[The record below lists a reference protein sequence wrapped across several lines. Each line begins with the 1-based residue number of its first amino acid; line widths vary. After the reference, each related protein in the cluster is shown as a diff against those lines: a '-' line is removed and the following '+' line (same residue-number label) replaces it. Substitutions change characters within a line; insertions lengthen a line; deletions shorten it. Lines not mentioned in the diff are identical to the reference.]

1 MDDASLIKTIAQF
14 KIDVTGATTPLKSLQ
29 AELLKVD
36 QQVKKIQSS
45 FGAIGQSFSTM
56 GQSFGATGSK
66 ISATA
71 KQTGASIQKVTVTT
85 INQLAQ
91 IEKQLMSTMSKAGTL
106 GVAIPGAKEQ
116 LEIVRQL
123 QDQLMVGQQI
133 TEETTEQIQNAS
145 MYATLQSRR
154 IATLEKEIV
163 LNKTANTQQQIANA
177 SQQRSALAREQ
188 ALRQQ
193 RLQQEKMAQ
202 AIMRE
207 NALHKQSVF
216 SMEAKV
222 SATMKQLT
230 THKLTD
236 SHVAQQLTM
245 LRAQIQ
251 EYQQLLTSGKILSKI
266 EMDRLR
272 NLQIQLGVLQAQA
285 KTMIAD
291 TTAAAKQRAVVP
303 GAGAGGQSVL
313 GSQYERRISWFLAGA
328 GFYGGIRAMQSA
340 VSAMKEVES
349 QMAVIERTTQDA
361 TFQLTHMRDELMG
374 IGKEFGHGWSV
385 VSEAA
390 VEWTRAGYNV
400 ADTLEL
406 VRTSLL
412 ALNVA
417 EMDLNQATAGLIA
430 IMSQW
435 GLQAEDL
442 VTVIDKLNIISD
454 RFPVTTGDL
463 IDALLRS
470 SGAARAANIEFDEL
484 VGMITATRT
493 ASGRAGGEIGNAM
506 NTILSYITRQSTL
519 NKLMASGVEVFE
531 DAAQTKLRPALE
543 IMTDVT
549 DKWLDNA
556 EQMPK
561 ELIDIADSMGLFEEE
576 LADVVG
582 LQEEWTDLQKVEIE
596 QGIAGVRRRQFLI
609 ALMRNFGQVQD
620 VVNNLQEAEGY
631 SMIQNIRAM
640 QTLEKQV
647 EQLRMEMTKLAT
659 ALGDAGV
666 LGQMKQI
673 VGVGKDVA
681 GFFAGLDSG
690 LQTLILTLGEM
701 TVLFSIVKAVAKM
714 MGAKTVVAALASPYA
729 LPSFVGA
736 TAIAA
741 YVLHTRQLREE
752 YEQYLKVVS
761 NVAQR
766 EEQLNKIIN
775 TSIKDTL
782 EHNMAVDEKRELN
795 RAVLEQ
801 YPHLLDGYDA
811 ENELLLLNQDALKKA
826 VDEQE
831 RLNEA
836 KDVYLSDVQKA
847 LQEQEQAI
855 ENQYKEADGYD
866 KNAKK
871 IEELAK
877 KRESLIKAMQDE
889 SLESEKRERYMAQ
902 EEDARRIIIDI
913 VGDEAAKRI
922 EAANWSIEA
931 INKEIEAVQEK
942 ARITR
947 EAARERIKESK
958 AETEQIIKDTV
969 ARIEILN
976 QEMKAQSIIGTK
988 ELKEEMGWFQW
999 YFNRAK
1005 SWLEWTWVGELFDIA
1020 PEPWAEHKAEI
1031 LELEQVIAEAK
1042 ERLAEYDE
1050 ELIELIP
1057 TIENVG
1063 GGTGELSG
1071 ETQKLSD
1078 IINKFIETALRAA
1091 EAQGMLNDEIQREMD
1106 GLQARINFY
1115 DKENATAWERNQ
1127 VLQDEIRLR
1136 ELAQQKYEGNH
1147 QQANLLREAVEKLR
1161 NRQQSLNVTVEEEWQ
1176 EYKRLE
1182 SQIES
1187 LLDSV
1192 SSLGIESFKLKGI
1205 INDNTRAIKEMEQA
1219 YKDAISTLD
1228 YFNRFGIYTT
1238 EQYLSEVNRIYSQ
1251 QGALTLEQERDLYSR
1266 RYDAYKQMLNDMK
1279 REAEEAYKERIKLL
1293 EKETEAQIDNYKKRI
1308 ELLEKETQ
1316 ATIDAIQRQID
1327 ALDEE
1332 AERENRE
1339 EERRKHEEKLQ
1350 ELYDER
1356 RYHELR
1362 TGREHSQAILDIDKR
1377 IMEEKRRWELRQAE
1391 WTRQDKKAEL
1401 QKEIEDVR
1409 DAAQQQR
1416 EILERR
1422 IEDIQDAAKRQRE
1435 VWEETYQR
1443 MQDDFSDHNI
1453 NLLATAA
1460 AYDPD
1465 FWEDAKNKGEQWVQ
1479 GFKQG
1484 TAGFGDYLS
1493 SLTPSAGRVVDSIRD
1508 EWERPYYE
1516 EPEPEPEPPA
1526 KPEPE
1531 FPPSY
1536 TIEQWGH
1543 VYTVKDGGH
1552 VILKNGRYIPAE
1564 DFKYLPSEI
1573 LQLARDMKVGKAHT
1587 GAMTASAGIAEL
1599 IPGEMIFPPNLSIQL
1614 ERLISTLS
1622 ARPLPAQAQQ
1632 QWRGGGVEI
1641 RGNLLNVEKA
1651 SFEDETDMEI
1661 LARELNRQLTSL
1673 RN

>member
-1 MDDASLIKTIAQF
+1 
-14 KIDVTGATTPLKSLQ
+14 
-29 AELLKVD
+29 
-36 QQVKKIQSS
+36 
-45 FGAIGQSFSTM
+45 
-56 GQSFGATGSK
+56 
-66 ISATA
+66 
-71 KQTGASIQKVTVTT
+71 
-85 INQLAQ
+85 
-91 IEKQLMSTMSKAGTL
+91 
-106 GVAIPGAKEQ
+106 
-116 LEIVRQL
+116 
-123 QDQLMVGQQI
+123 
-133 TEETTEQIQNAS
+133 
-145 MYATLQSRR
+145 
-154 IATLEKEIV
+154 
-163 LNKTANTQQQIANA
+163 
-177 SQQRSALAREQ
+177 
-188 ALRQQ
+188 
-193 RLQQEKMAQ
+193 MA
-202 AIMRE
+202 M
-207 NALHKQSVF
+207 
-216 SMEAKV
+216 
-222 SATMKQLT
+222 
-230 THKLTD
+230 
-236 SHVAQQLTM
+236 
-245 LRAQIQ
+245 
-251 EYQQLLTSGKILSKI
+251 
-266 EMDRLR
+266 
-272 NLQIQLGVLQAQA
+272 
-285 KTMIAD
+285 
-291 TTAAAKQRAVVP
+291 
-303 GAGAGGQSVL
+303 
-313 GSQYERRISWFLAGA
+313 
-328 GFYGGIRAMQSA
+328 
-340 VSAMKEVES
+340 
-349 QMAVIERTTQDA
+349 
-361 TFQLTHMRDELMG
+361 
-374 IGKEFGHGWSV
+374 
-385 VSEAA
+385 
-390 VEWTRAGYNV
+390 
-400 ADTLEL
+400 
-406 VRTSLL
+406 
-412 ALNVA
+412 
-417 EMDLNQATAGLIA
+417 
-430 IMSQW
+430 
-435 GLQAEDL
+435 
-442 VTVIDKLNIISD
+442 
-454 RFPVTTGDL
+454 
-463 IDALLRS
+463 
-470 SGAARAANIEFDEL
+470 
-484 VGMITATRT
+484 
-493 ASGRAGGEIGNAM
+493 NAM

-582 LQEEWTDLQKVEIE
+582 LQEEWTDLQKIEIE

-631 SMIQNIRAM
+631 SMIQNIRTM

-701 TVLFSIVKAVAKM
+701 TVLFSIVKAVAGM

-752 YEQYLKVVS
+752 QQQYVEVVS
-761 NVAQR
+761 RVAQR
-766 EEQLNKIIN
+766 QEQLNKVIN
-775 TSIKDTL
+775 NSVKGSASY
-782 EHNMAVDEKRELN
+782 NAAMDEKRELTK
-795 RAVLEQ
+795 AITEQ
-801 YPHLLDGYDA
+801 YPDLIAGYDT
-811 ENELLLLNQDALKKA
+811 ENEIIILN
-826 VDEQE
+826 
-831 RLNEA
+831 
-836 KDVYLSDVQKA
+836 SHA
-847 LQEQEQAI
+847 LQEANKQKEKGLIIDEQGLAVQDEKIQKNLDEIEAIQKQIEQNEQQAQQHDEDANRLRNLSKARDSLIREIEQEGIKA
-855 ENQYKEADGYD
+855 
-866 KNAKK
+866 
-871 IEELAK
+871 EELARK
-877 KRESLIKAMQDE
+877 KQE
-889 SLESEKRERYMAQ
+889 LEN
-902 EEDARRIIIDI
+902 
-913 VGDEAAKRI
+913 VDEAIIRI
-922 EAANWSIEA
+922 SGRLSDTMKTTSDITVEA
-931 INKEIEAVQEK
+931 INAVIKVYKEQGEAARRAKTDMIKEEIEATQETIK
-942 ARITR
+942 LIQQRIRARQAEFQMEKMIAFR
-947 EAARERIKESK
+947 ELESASAK
-958 AETEQIIKDTV
+958 LIGMGVIHDPHYYTSTDVSAYQQYADGLT
-969 ARIEILN
+969 RIEEETKRLQMDIKTLDELLSFQRKTLLDLEN
-976 QEMKAQSIIGTK
+976 Q
-988 ELKEEMGWFQW
+988 L
-999 YFNRAK
+999 AK
-1005 SWLEWTWVGELFDIA
+1005 VAAAGS
-1020 PEPWAEHKAEI
+1020 
-1031 LELEQVIAEAK
+1031 
-1042 ERLAEYDE
+1042 
-1050 ELIELIP
+1050 
-1057 TIENVG
+1057 G
-1063 GGTGELSG
+1063 GGGGGGGGGLGG

-1091 EAQGMLNDEIQREMD
+1091 EVQGMLNDEIQREMD

-1205 INDNTRAIKEMEQA
+1205 INDNTRAIKEAEQA

-1228 YFNRFGIYTT
+1228 YFNRFGIYTA

-1251 QGALTLEQERDLYSR
+1251 QGALTLDQERDLYPR

-1279 REAEEAYKERIKLL
+1279 REAEEAYRERIKLL
-1293 EKETEAQIDNYKKRI
+1293 EKETEAQVDNYKKRI

-1443 MQDDFSDHNI
+1443 MQEDFSDHNI

-1465 FWEDAKNKGEQWVQ
+1465 FWEDAKTKGELWVQ
-1479 GFKQG
+1479 GFKDG
-1484 TAGFGDYLS
+1484 TAGFSAYLKSLLSKASGIIYGGGGGGYSVQDYSFGYKEGTMDLPGGGS
-1493 SLTPSAGRVVDSIRD
+1493 VNLPGGTWTGSGTSVKDAGGWDN
-1508 EWERPYYE
+1508 WERM
-1516 EPEPEPEPPA
+1516 
-1526 KPEPE
+1526 
-1531 FPPSY
+1531 
-1536 TIEQWGH
+1536 IEQDLMSEGWKYDSSGTLQPPKSH
-1543 VYTVKDGGH
+1543 GGSL
-1552 VILKNGRYIPAE
+1552 I
-1564 DFKYLPSEI
+1564 S
-1573 LQLARDMKVGKAHT
+1573 
-1587 GAMTASAGIAEL
+1587 SAGIAEL
-1599 IPGEMIFPPNLSIQL
+1599 IPGELVFPPDLSIQMQ
-1614 ERLISTLS
+1614 RLISVLS
-1622 ARPLPAQAQQ
+1622 AKPLSASQTQQ
-1632 QWRGGGVEI
+1632 QWRDGGNVEI
-1641 RGNLLNVEKA
+1641 RGNLLNIENA
-1651 SFEDETDMEI
+1651 NFGDETDIEI
-1661 LARELNRQLTSL
+1661 MSRELRRQVGLI
-1673 RN
+1673 RRR